1 MKKLILFVGLVLSVQ
16 AMAQKPLSRSN
27 CDITLAIQ
35 AENGTNGVAVAY
47 NPTTQLYY
55 TAFAGNSVYPLEIFD
70 ASGKFIST
78 QEIGYDSRG
87 LWYNPSSKKLEGI
100 SYDNAGTFSIS
111 LNMDGGISGA
121 TEEAFSYGM
130 DGQTV
135 AAYSDKKKML
145 VFVEGST
152 AYFFKPGKTKSKMV
166 ILSPNDPN
174 AELNTNGPIYTGVK
188 NYEIG
193 LFEASTMTVH
203 LFNGSSGKE
212 TASVKL
218 TPGTCGELGVVPS
231 YFRVSYANNRVFLFD
246 TDTRQWTGYKLF

>member
-16 AMAQKPLSRSN
+16 AMAQQPLSRSN

-35 AENGTNGVAVAY
+35 DDSGTNGVAVTY
-47 NPTTQLYY
+47 NPATKLYY
-55 TAFAGNSVYPLEIFD
+55 TAFAGNSAYPLEIFD

-87 LWYNPSSKKLEGI
+87 LWYNPSTKKLEGI

-111 LNMDGGISGA
+111 LNTDGGISGA
-121 TEEAFSYGM
+121 TEQAFSYGM
-130 DGQTV
+130 EGQTV
-135 AAYSDKKKML
+135 AAFSEKKKSIL
-145 VFVEGST
+145 FVEGLT
-152 AYFFKPGKTKSKMV
+152 AYIFKPGKLKYKMV
-166 ILSPNDPN
+166 TLMPDNYD
-174 AELNTNGPIYTGVK
+174 AELNSNGPIYTGVK

-212 TASVKL
+212 TAAVKL
-218 TPGTCGELGVVPS
+218 TSGTCGEIGVVPT
-231 YFRVSYANNRVFLFD
+231 YFRVSYCNNHVFLFD
-246 TDTRQWTGYKLF
+246 TDSRQWTGYKLF